1 MSAGTARSGATLV
14 EPARAGQLSN
24 VIKTLTAQ
32 FAVLFQER
40 ETRKNLGP
48 FLKFLLFLFLVMV
61 GFSVIFHFLMWNVE
75 GQRHSWFSGFYWVL
89 VTMSTLGFG
98 DIVFTSD
105 VGRLFSVVVIFSGVV
120 LLLIVLPFFFLNA
133 VALPWIRAS
142 LRIRA
147 PREVPD
153 DMAGHVIMAGDDS
166 VARALAERLEAFGI
180 PHVMIEPDAERAA
193 RGAADGHSVLWGEF
207 DAVETFQRAHIERAR
222 MVLANR
228 DDVTN
233 TNLILTVREL
243 SDRIPIVSIAASQ
256 DSVDVMELAGA
267 THALPLRRQLGEQLA
282 GRVNA
287 GHAEVHEIGRV
298 RDLVVAEFPVHHTPL
313 AGKTVRETRLREL
326 FGISMVGIWE
336 NARLIP
342 VRPDHR
348 LSDQCVPVVVGTEA
362 QMAELNE
369 VLYIYDTNWHPVIVM
384 GGGTVGSAAI
394 ESLKKRGVPVH
405 LVEKDP
411 RVAREAEGIADR
423 VFVGD
428 AAHRELLEEAGIM
441 EAPAVLLTTNDD
453 ATNVYLAVY
462 CRRLNP
468 ELRIISRVTHQRN
481 VASIRR
487 AGADLVLSYD
497 ALGVETLT
505 ALARKRPLVLL
516 GEGVELIEV
525 HTPTALVGLTLA
537 QAGIGARTG
546 LNVVAIEVG
555 EGPATELLRAPGAET
570 ILQENT
576 RLILIGPAE
585 GKAAFEEAFGAIKLS

>member
-1 MSAGTARSGATLV
+1 VL
-14 EPARAGQLSN
+14 
-24 VIKTLTAQ
+24 KTLAAQ

-61 GFSVIFHFLMWNVE
+61 GFAVVFHFLMWNVE

-98 DIVFTSD
+98 DIVFTTD
-105 VGRLFSVVVIFSGVV
+105 VGRLFSVVVIFTGVV

-133 VALPWIRAS
+133 IALPWIRAS
-142 LRIRA
+142 LRVRA
-147 PREVPD
+147 PREVREE
-153 DMAGHVIMAGDDS
+153 MAGHVIMAGDDS
-166 VARALAERLEAFGI
+166 VTRALAERLDTYGI
-180 PHVMIEPDAERAA
+180 PHVLLEADAELAA
-193 RGAADGHSVLWGEF
+193 RNAADGRSVLWGEV

-222 MVLANR
+222 MVLANL

-243 SDRIPIVSIAASQ
+243 NDRIPIVAVAASQ

-298 RDLVVAEFPVHHTPL
+298 RDLVVAEFPVHNTPL
-313 AGKTVRETRLREL
+313 AGKTVKESRLREL

-336 NARLIP
+336 NAQLSP
-342 VRPDHR
+342 VRPDR
-348 LSDQCVPVVVGTEA
+348 QLSDQCVPVVVGTEA

-369 VLYIYDTNWHPVIVM
+369 VLYIYDTNWSPVIVM
-384 GGGTVGSAAI
+384 GGGTVGGAAI

-405 LVEKDP
+405 LVEKDAE
-411 RVAREAEGIADR
+411 VAKALEGVADR

-462 CRRLNP
+462 CRRLNA

-516 GEGVELIEV
+516 GEGVELMEV
-525 HTPTALVGLTLA
+525 LTPATLVGKTLA
-537 QAGIGARTG
+537 EAGIGARTG

-555 EGPATELLRAPGAET
+555 EGENAELLRAPGAGTVLEAH
-570 ILQENT
+570 T

-585 GKAAFEEAFGAIKLS
+585 GKRAFEETFGSLELN